1 MLSLLLRQCSK
12 ELKPFAFM
20 QRRTFL
26 FRKKPS
32 EKKYRLKDKIDES
45 FSIIYKA
52 PMEYYLLSCNY
63 MTTISAITF
72 GSFALYRY
80 WTDFTPVKGGRE
92 YEFELSNGMAK
103 ISDRDFN
110 IFAVSI
116 VLLAASVRLIL
127 HKYPLRIYRNHTQ

>member
-1 MLSLLLRQCSK
+1 MLSLLVRQSLK

-26 FRKKPS
+26 LRKKPS

-63 MTTISAITF
+63 MTSISAVTF
-72 GSFALYRY
+72 GSFVIYRY
-80 WTDFTPVKGGRE
+80 WTNFEPVKGGLE
-92 YEFELSNGMAK
+92 YEFDLANGMAK
-103 ISDRDFN
+103 ISDSDFT
-110 IFAVSI
+110 IFAAGLLVFALSI
-116 VLLAASVRLIL
+116 RMIL
-127 HKYPLRIYRNHTQ
+127 YKYPLRIYRNQTK